1 MKRSRIQKIWFF
13 TECLAIGV
21 ILLFNSLVYASV
33 SANDAEDDLVFI
45 HHSCGSNW
53 LSNSLHDAL
62 LAKNYIDERN
72 DITYGTDVL
81 PNSNRPDSLAPV
93 PGDSTG
99 MNHWILWF
107 NDYLDEVISYDSDD
121 GINKIIM
128 FKSCYPASNIGSD
141 GTEPGDPF
149 SSSKTLVNYK
159 AVYRHPNGPGNTYT
173 HNSYSYKPLEDIFA
187 DNPDVLF
194 ITVTSPPR
202 HYAPTDATND
212 NEAHRARQ
220 FNNWLK
226 NDWLDDYNNAHPELN
241 NVAVFDWFDLLAYL
255 DSHSSYPNR
264 LKAEYGGQSGNSHP
278 NDTANSYSIQVFATN
293 SDNFIDTK
301 WNAFITESVENE
313 PPHPPMNPLP
323 VDGATGIS
331 ISTSQL
337 SVDIN
342 DPEGDSFNWSIEC
355 SNGDS
360 SSSYGEFNGTKSCPL
375 TNGLNYNTTY
385 SWYVNITDSGSGST
399 HSETYTFTNEDNKTN
414 DGDLQPHQN
423 DEEKNDKTQS
433 PGFELVAI
441 LIALV
446 ILLFFQNKKKGYL
459 N

>member
-1 MKRSRIQKIWFF
+1 MFVTTITMKRSRIQKIWLF
-13 TECLAIGV
+13 TERLTII
-21 ILLFNSLVYASV
+21 ILLLNSLVCASV
-33 SANDAEDDLVFI
+33 SANDTVDDLVFI

-53 LSNSLHDAL
+53 LSSSLHDAL
-62 LAKNYIDERN
+62 SDKNYIDERN

-81 PNSNRPDSLAPV
+81 PNKDHPDSLAPV
-93 PGDSTG
+93 PGDSTD

-107 NDYLDEVISYDSDD
+107 NDYLDEIISYDSESV
-121 GINKIIM
+121 NKIIM
-128 FKSCYPASNIGSD
+128 FKSCYPNSNIGSD

-159 AVYRHPNGPGNTYT
+159 AVYRHPNGPGNTYI
-173 HNSYSYKPLEDIFA
+173 HNSYTYEPLEDIFA

-194 ITVTSPPR
+194 IPITAPPC
-202 HYAPTDATND
+202 HFAPTDATND

-241 NVAVFDWFDLLAYL
+241 NVAVFDWFDVLAYL
-255 DSHSSYPNR
+255 DSHSSHPNR

-278 NDTANSYSIQVFATN
+278 NDAANSYSTQVFATN
-293 SDNFIDTK
+293 PDNFIDTK
-301 WNAFITESVENE
+301 WNAFKIESVKNE
-313 PPHPPMNPLP
+313 PPYAPMNTIP
-323 VDGATGIS
+323 VDGATGIP

-342 DPEGDSFNWSIEC
+342 NSEGDILNWSIEC

-360 SSSYGEFNGTKSCPL
+360 SSGYGELNGIKSCPL
-375 TNGLNYNTTY
+375 TSGLNYNTTY
-385 SWYVNITDSGSGST
+385 TWYVNITYIGSGT
-399 HSETYTFTNEDNKTN
+399 TRSETYTFTNEEYRTSD
-414 DGDLQPHQN
+414 DDLRPHKN
-423 DEEKNDKTQS
+423 DEEENNKTQS
-433 PGFELVAI
+433 PGFGLVAI

-446 ILLFFQNKKKGYL
+446 ILLFFHNKK
-459 N
+459 

>member
-159 AVYRHPNGPGNTYT
+159 AVYRHPNGPGNTYA